1 MITSSIRNL
10 VLVLTFTLLITG
22 IRAFPQNDH
31 EGSLKG
37 APLSERLFFGGGL
50 GLQFGTLTLID
61 VSPMIGYK
69 LTNRI
74 GIGVS
79 PTYKYYR
86 YRNYFGSDLDLKTNV
101 LGGSVFTRCYIY
113 NGLFAQAEYEYLNY
127 RYNDPSS
134 SEKLSRD
141 IWSMFLGGG
150 YSQPVGDKASLYLMI
165 LWNLHDTAD
174 SPYTNPV
181 IRAGLSIGF

>member
-1 MITSSIRNL
+1 MKYKL
-10 VLVLTFTLLITG
+10 VLAVIFFVTG
-22 IRAFPQNDH
+22 NMAIAQNND

-61 VSPMIGYK
+61 VSPMIGFK

-74 GIGVS
+74 GIGIS

-86 YRNYFGSDLDLKTNV
+86 YRNYFGNDLDLKTNV
-101 LGGSVFTRCYIY
+101 LGGSVFARGYIY
-113 NGLFAQAEYEYLNY
+113 SGLFAQTEYEYLNY
-127 RYNDPSS
+127 RYNDPYASG
-134 SEKLSRD
+134 KLSKD
-141 IWSMFLGGG
+141 IWSLFVGGG
-150 YSQPVGDKASLYLMI
+150 YSQPMSERASVYLMI

-181 IRAGLSIGF
+181 IRAGVSVGF